1 MFLQVTITTLYTVCR
16 QRSHGGD
23 TTAST
28 RPPSQ
33 QLEHL
38 EEPTAPIQPPP
49 DLLAAGVP
57 GAAPPDLLAAG
68 VPGAAPLCSPHS
80 PEGGGKREEG
90 ERAARVGV
98 GGGKG

>member
-1 MFLQVTITTLYTVCR
+1 MFLQVTITLLDTVCR
-16 QRSHGGD
+16 HRSHGGA

-38 EEPTAPIQPPP
+38 EEPTSPIQPPP

-57 GAAPPDLLAAG
+57 GAAPPCNA
-68 VPGAAPLCSPHS
+68 HS
-80 PEGGGKREEG
+80 LEGGLG
-90 ERAARVGV
+90 EREGRRQQVAGV
-98 GGGKG
+98 GGGEG